1 MVFLDETGTHLGF
14 TRLFARAL
22 RGQRAI
28 GSAPRN
34 RGKTLSLI
42 SSMSLEGIKADFVI
56 EGGVSGDVFVT
67 YVRKVLLKC
76 LKPGQVVVMDNL
88 AAHHRV
94 EVTQLIEWIGCEVL
108 FLPSYSPDFNP
119 IEHFFSWLKT
129 FLRGLAAR
137 NRDVLV
143 QGIVRARRM
152 VSSDLIFGWFTG
164 CGYTL

>member
-1 MVFLDETGTHLGF
+1 MTATERNEHHRIAFLEKIKNIDPKRLVFLDETGTHLGF

-22 RGQRAI
+22 RGERAV
-28 GSAPRN
+28 GSVPRN

-42 SSMSLEGIKADFVI
+42 STMSLEGIKADFVV

-88 AAHHRV
+88 AAHHQR
-94 EVTQLIEWIGCEVL
+94 EVIELIEGIGCEVL

-119 IEHFFSWLKT
+119 SDH
-129 FLRGLAAR
+129 AR
-137 NRDVLV
+137 
-143 QGIVRARRM
+143 QVRFM
-152 VSSDLIFGWFTG
+152 VKN
-164 CGYTL
+164 